1 MGTCRVSV
9 LCFTC
14 VAACLCFP
22 AAQGCLE
29 SATLHLLLLISF
41 TTRSYVC
48 VCRPAGG
55 LRDRHSPPDKLPLP
69 LADPEDRPE
78 ALAVQLGLVVH
89 VHDLQ
94 HDCLTLQQACQA
106 DDHSRGRQCFAEAA
120 YSGPNCCFRGCAS
133 HRTCLHRSWLHRPS
147 AYKPWQCWQ
156 QLYLC
161 GGAYRQ
167 RHAPHLQTARNAEV
181 EPCATGALV
190 RCASTVRR
198 QGKFY
203 LLQARWVTYQGRIL
217 VTLPLEELAC
227 QHMPE
232 VICLA
237 AQGLSCQNQSQLSR
251 SDA

>member
-29 SATLHLLLLISF
+29 SATLHLLLLMSF

-48 VCRPAGG
+48 VCRPAGC

-106 DDHSRGRQCFAEAA
+106 DDHSRGSALLRLPTLGRTAA
-120 YSGPNCCFRGCAS
+120 SEGVQAIEPAC
-133 HRTCLHRSWLHRPS
+133 TVSWLHRPS

-203 LLQARWVTYQGRIL
+203 LLQAGWVTHQGRIL